1 MNLEQ
6 AIAAIDN
13 LMLSRRGKRMIVAE
27 RAVLQSAWNKQSYED
42 IAQETGFS
50 HNYLQTT
57 VGRKLWNFLSK
68 ELSGGERI
76 DKSSFRDYM
85 EQHFNADPYG
95 EDQVVRPGL
104 QVFGQ
109 TPKISE
115 FYGRDLELMLLKKS
129 ISENR
134 CVVLLGAMGV
144 GKSTLAAKMIEQL
157 LEEKSKEFQY
167 IAWKT
172 ILYPITLDD
181 LVTDLIELLDNISL
195 KKITRAANIQ
205 DKVNVLLDFM
215 KSNRCLIVFD
225 KAKVL
230 FDRSHTNKLNLALND
245 IKVFLGRMIVEQHKS
260 CLLLTSQFLSQ
271 EFSYLE
277 STGLSVSVIKLGGLD
292 IDSAMKVLIS
302 KGLAEDDKLKYLIHS
317 YRGNPRILIQVS
329 KRITSLFGSNIDQV
343 IANKTSLGF
352 SFVHDFFNGLFLDL
366 LKSEP
371 YGICVLNVLMDK
383 ILSGINEFR
392 FLEILTYFN
401 EYKKNGETP
410 MNSSSLAKII
420 EILEE
425 YALIERIETEKY
437 EEACFTLQ
445 PLIRKYI
452 QIDPGGY
459 ISDGLKICFDA

>member
-13 LMLSRRGKRMIVAE
+13 LMLSRRGKRMIPAE

-42 IAQETGFS
+42 IALESGFS
-50 HNYLQTT
+50 HNYLQTS
-57 VGRKLWNFLSK
+57 VGRRLWNFLSK

-85 EQHFNADPYG
+85 EQHYNADPFV
-95 EDQVVRPGL
+95 EEQVVRTGL

-109 TPKISE
+109 MPKITE
-115 FYGRDLELMLLKKS
+115 FYGRDLELMLLRKS
-129 ISENR
+129 ISGNR
-134 CVVLLGAMGV
+134 CVVLLGAMGI

-157 LEEKSKEFQY
+157 MEEKSKEFQY

-181 LVTDLIELLDNISL
+181 LVTDLLELLDNISL
-195 KKITRAANIQ
+195 RKITRAANIQ
-205 DKVNVLLDFM
+205 DKVNNLFDFI
-215 KSNRCLIVFD
+215 KTNRCLIVLD

-230 FDRSHTNKLNLALND
+230 FDRSHKNELSPALND
-245 IKVFLGRMIVEQHKS
+245 IKIFLGRFIVEQHKS

-277 STGLSVSVIKLGGLD
+277 STGLGVSVIKLGGLD
-292 IDSAMKVLIS
+292 IDSSMKILIS
-302 KGLAEDDKLKYLIHS
+302 KGLAENDKLKYLVHS

-329 KRITSLFGSNIDQV
+329 KRVTSLFGNNIDQV

-352 SFVHDFFNGLFLDL
+352 SFVYDFFNGLFLDL

-371 YGICVLNVLMDK
+371 NGICVLNVLMDK
-383 ILSGINEFR
+383 ILEGVDEFR

-401 EYKKNGETP
+401 EYKRKKGTP
-410 MNSSSLAKII
+410 MNSSSLAKIV
-420 EILEE
+420 ETLEE
-425 YALIERIETEKY
+425 YALIERVETEKY

-452 QIDPGGY
+452 QMDPGGY
-459 ISDGLKICFDA
+459 ISEGLNICLNA